1 MITTKDIIID
11 LSKTVIEINNFDLS
25 RKRAFLRIL
34 ETYRDKMEERDLM
47 FLNLTINN
55 VTNHIRTIKSHTKLA
70 EQTLKLKQ
78 GD

>member
-11 LSKTVIEINNFDLS
+11 LSKTIIEINSFDLS

-34 ETYRDKMEERDLM
+34 ETYRDRMEERDLM
-47 FLNLTINN
+47 FLNITISN
-55 VTNHIRTIKSHTKLA
+55 VTNHIRNIESHTKLA

-78 GD
+78 GE